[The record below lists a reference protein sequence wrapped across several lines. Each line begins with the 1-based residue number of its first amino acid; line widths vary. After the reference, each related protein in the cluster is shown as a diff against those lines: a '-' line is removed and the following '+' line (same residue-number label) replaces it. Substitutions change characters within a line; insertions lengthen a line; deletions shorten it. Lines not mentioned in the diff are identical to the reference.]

1 MTDDVAIIS
10 FEMAAYSVD
19 EGEGGLEVCAV
30 PSAALL
36 PGESISVIVST
47 QDGTAT
53 GKKLTLYS
61 ASILMVIVLYVS
73 IVPEILA
80 GIKFGG

>member
-1 MTDDVAIIS
+1 MTDDVTIIS

-53 GKKLTLYS
+53 GKKLTLNPHGHCTARVYS
-61 ASILMVIVLYVS
+61 TRNI
-73 IVPEILA
+73 
-80 GIKFGG
+80 GGN

>member
-1 MTDDVAIIS
+1 MKILIHLFFLTDDIAIIS

-36 PGESISVIVST
+36 PGESISVLVST

-53 GKKLTLYS
+53 GKKLTLLLSLNPHGHY
-61 ASILMVIVLYVS
+61 IL
-73 IVPEILA
+73 
-80 GIKFGG
+80 